1 MYDLDPTGLS
11 SHELRVLKALSDFI
25 THHQPESSL
34 SAIDNIVLM
43 YVVGVLED
51 VGNEDDFD
59 VDNFI
64 EMIAAYVPG
73 FQAIDVAVVCEWI
86 FELSEKLKT
95 ATDDNEVDMKT
106 TDRDSNHESQPQAEK
121 ESVLSSQ
128 NYNSS
133 INKVHSGQIS
143 EKGNL
148 PTETFKNISR
158 SLVTVANAS
167 PDVDPSDH
175 KILQKENLCRL
186 KELEDGEKERL
197 VEDSDEMPIPATE
210 DKLLA
215 SELKELEGET
225 SPEDSIIWESSYS
238 REEEDEEE
246 DQFQMIREIVP
257 DASHEEIQSSL
268 ASCGGDLEEALEML
282 VEKMTLK
289 ESRGRKRDEK
299 SDTSL
304 KTQIIFK
311 AKPNNKKQK
320 QRRRSKN
327 QKAKRDRNPSHQ
339 ETLIPGTESNILPS
353 SVTESSVNEENERIL
368 LELFPAA
375 SHIDVQ
381 QSLSVAKGDIEVAVQ
396 LLMEK
401 VNSGEVQRKSVTDPF
416 PRSKVIDDKTQREL
430 LLQKY
435 AFVDAED
442 HTKEHRPF
450 LPKSEKKKLVR
461 YYDSKPVTNKGEKF
475 FELKGT

>member
-11 SHELRVLKALSDFI
+11 SHELRVLKALSDFT
-25 THHQPESSL
+25 THHQPECSL

-51 VGNEDDFD
+51 VGNDDDFD

-73 FQAIDVAVVCEWI
+73 FHAIDVAVVCEWI

-95 ATDDNEVDMKT
+95 AIDDDEVDMKIP
-106 TDRDSNHESQPQAEK
+106 DCDSNHESQPQTEK
-121 ESVLSSQ
+121 VSDLSSQ
-128 NYNSS
+128 
-133 INKVHSGQIS
+133 VHSGQIS
-143 EKGNL
+143 EKGDC

-175 KILQKENLCRL
+175 KILQKESLFHL

-197 VEDSDEMPIPATE
+197 VEDSDEMPILATQ

-225 SPEDSIIWESSYS
+225 SPEDSSIWESSYY
-238 REEEDEEE
+238 REEEEEMEEE
-246 DQFQMIREIVP
+246 NQFQMIREIVP
-257 DASHEEIQSSL
+257 DASHEDIQNSL

-289 ESRGRKRDEK
+289 ESRGRKIDEK
-299 SDTSL
+299 PDTSL
-304 KTQIIFK
+304 HTQIIFK
-311 AKPNNKKQK
+311 AKPNNKEQK

-327 QKAKRDRNPSHQ
+327 QKAKRNRNPSHQ

-353 SVTESSVNEENERIL
+353 SVTESSVSEDNERIL

-375 SHIDVQ
+375 SHIDAQ
-381 QSLSVAKGDIEVAVQ
+381 QCLSVAKGDIQVAVQ

-416 PRSKVIDDKTQREL
+416 PRSKLIDEKIQREL

-461 YYDSKPVTNKGEKF
+461 YYDSKPVTNKGENF
-475 FELKGT
+475 FELKNT